1 MLNCRSFPDEQ
12 SRFNSFDI
20 NAGLTKLLSTVNPE
34 GINNTD
40 LVLWVRKSVG
50 TRINR
55 RVKTRARGEL
65 CVPHCTLN
73 AKNWYLSKRGIWED
87 EYCDWGLAP
96 GGLGWKSHVLGRRSA
111 RLNRAS
117 GRTSS
122 LKRSFSKR
130 IF

>member
-1 MLNCRSFPDEQ
+1 MLNCRSFPDKQ

-50 TRINR
+50 TRINH

-73 AKNWYLSKRGIWED
+73 AKNWYLSKRGIWKY
-87 EYCDWGLAP
+87 EYCE
-96 GGLGWKSHVLGRRSA
+96 LGFS
-111 RLNRAS
+111 S
-117 GRTSS
+117 GWAGVEESCFGKEEREVEQGVE
-122 LKRSFSKR
+122 
-130 IF
+130 